1 MREISTRRFYHRQR
15 TLSWVIMCSHVQSYW
30 RVFGRCANNPGILK
44 VLES

>member
-1 MREISTRRFYHRQR
+1 
-15 TLSWVIMCSHVQSYW
+15 LSWVIMWSRTYPHG